1 MPVNSKY
8 MLISESLVTCIK
20 QSNVDSTLLFKMIEL
35 IISKALMTS
44 VVFQCHRKAEYKE
57 PEKESGGIFSYL

>member
-1 MPVNSKY
+1 

-44 VVFQCHRKAEYKE
+44 VVFQCHRKAE
-57 PEKESGGIFSYL
+57 